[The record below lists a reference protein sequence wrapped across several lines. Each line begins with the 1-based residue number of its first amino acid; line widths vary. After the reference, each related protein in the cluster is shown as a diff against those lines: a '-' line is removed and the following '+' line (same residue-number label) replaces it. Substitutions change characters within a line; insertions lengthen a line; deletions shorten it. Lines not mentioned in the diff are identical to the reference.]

1 MVIVQIILEHEW
13 HSAAISLNFL
23 KYSVYVAVSNEV
35 LEKVFTS
42 HFSTDMLVELCHFL
56 TQYKIYCTRFMLV
69 THSSDLVHP
78 QLHTPSPFF
87 LSPLVRFS
95 FDFLCKFSL

>member
-1 MVIVQIILEHEW
+1 
-13 HSAAISLNFL
+13 
-23 KYSVYVAVSNEV
+23 
-35 LEKVFTS
+35 
-42 HFSTDMLVELCHFL
+42 
-56 TQYKIYCTRFMLV
+56 
-69 THSSDLVHP
+69 LVHP